1 MEIRPAWLVSQR
13 TRTIISTW
21 NGLEH
26 AIEKGSK
33 HLATQALDHRYEIE
47 TELISIDPKAYEAW
61 QSAILVTGD
70 THLDPGL
77 FYK

>member
-1 MEIRPAWLVSQR
+1 MRPAWLVSQR
-13 TRTIISTW
+13 TKSIISTW

-33 HLATQALDHRYEIE
+33 YLATQALDHRYEIE
-47 TELISIDPKAYEAW
+47 TELIEISPKAYEAW
-61 QSAILVTGD
+61 QNAIITSGN